1 MRRLLRSS
9 AMPES
14 RRSPK
19 VAASKSGCMGAGRV
33 LSSCGRP
40 SMSGLGMS
48 TKKSTWARSFYDQQ
62 RNRNKSHHA
71 AVRALSF
78 KWIRIVFRCWK
89 DRVTY
94 DDTRYTLS
102 VQERSTSKNVEIRV
116 KNFYGF
122 AQFDGLSC

>member
-1 MRRLLRSS
+1 MPRCGWPQRR
-9 AMPES
+9 
-14 RRSPK
+14 RR
-19 VAASKSGCMGAGRV
+19 ARASICQLHQNK
-33 LSSCGRP
+33 
-40 SMSGLGMS
+40 

-89 DRVTY
+89 DRVPY
-94 DDTRYTLS
+94 DETRYTLS
-102 VQERSTSKNVEIRV
+102 LQQRSTPKNVEIRV